1 MKTDHATEPVEIYA
15 GDSMQAG
22 LLKSLLEN
30 AEINAYLKDEIMG
43 TLNAWV
49 ASPGGAGAVKVL
61 VAGEDAERA
70 KAVVEEFE
78 KNTKY
83 E

>member
-1 MKTDHATEPVEIYA
+1 MKTDHATEPVEIYS
-15 GDSMQAG
+15 GDIMQAG
-22 LLKSLLEN
+22 FLKSLLEN
-30 AEINAYLKDEIMG
+30 AEIKAYLKDEIMG
-43 TLNAWV
+43 TLNPWF

-61 VAGEDAERA
+61 VAGNDAERA
-70 KAVVEEFE
+70 RAIAEEFE